1 MCICACKR
9 HFPRSI
15 IYMQFAHTLNHIPTH
30 SYYVIIPAIL
40 DHAIDAVG
48 WTADETILVAG
59 DRYVCKLIGLRS
71 YPQSPGH

>member
-1 MCICACKR
+1 MHANVTFPVVLFICSL
-9 HFPRSI
+9 PT
-15 IYMQFAHTLNHIPTH
+15 TLNHIPTH